1 MRTKLPRQMIWT
13 DKTTLDEFLEDPLG
27 SKLYDLYRDMLRSS
41 YSSFL
46 YKIQPLKLFNE
57 AFYQSIRIVF
67 EKNPHATIR
76 EYSDEIKANIGQK
89 NASEAVLHFVLYILL
104 VQEDQTRE
112 IIRIT
117 DLLRNRFRTPL
128 EIDVVDSVV
137 DVIKAGIQGKSVRL
151 SPNPSPVEYINN
163 MVVDWH
169 KITEGYSK
177 NAIEN
182 LLTLWQSRTE
192 RFKLMKIIEKEFCQY
207 IPSLFEMRPQDVV
220 DMKYFNSY
228 YENNEDLLGN
238 SNEPM
243 KPSYEELELKLAM
256 AEKANL
262 AMKTE
267 IEHLKSEL
275 NMTKKKDHQVR
286 SFTLSLIVDYCK
298 NKIHISQVESIIAML
313 YKLLRMS
320 GTEEDYALV
329 DSIEEDF
336 SKRKGGQ
343 TVEHQTVERQIVIPK
358 DGHYHEHTDTVNNQF
373 PAMPPMVGQRKI
385 IE

>member
-1 MRTKLPRQMIWT
+1 MRTKLPRLMIWT
-13 DKTTLDEFLEDPLG
+13 DKAALDEFLEDPLG
-27 SKLYDLYRDMLRSS
+27 NKLYDLYREMLRSS
-41 YSSFL
+41 YSNFL

-57 AFYQSIRIVF
+57 AFYQSTRIVY
-67 EKNPHATIR
+67 EKNPDATVR
-76 EYSDEIKANIGQK
+76 EYSDEIKANLGQK
-89 NASEAVLHFVLYILL
+89 NACEVVLRFVLYILL
-104 VQEDQTRE
+104 VQEDQSRE

-137 DVIKAGIQGKSVRL
+137 DVLKDSLQGKNVRL

-163 MVVDWH
+163 VVIDWH
-169 KITEGYSK
+169 KITEGFSIR
-177 NAIEN
+177 AIEE
-182 LLTLWQSRTE
+182 LLILWQYRTE
-192 RFKLMKIIEKEFCQY
+192 RFKLMKIIEKEFSQY
-207 IPSLFEMRPQDVV
+207 TPSLFEIRPRDVV
-220 DMKYFNSY
+220 DMNYFKKY
-228 YENNEDLLGN
+228 YENNMDLISDSEL
-238 SNEPM
+238 SE
-243 KPSYEELELKLAM
+243 KPSYEELERRLNM
-256 AEKANL
+256 ADIANM

-275 NMTKKKDHQVR
+275 NMTKKKDQQVR